1 MSLKRKRD
9 MSRIFRS
16 RTLKFVIGKDQI
28 NHIGHESAFFALSPS
43 FEDFV
48 RRSTAIP
55 VGIANERVN
64 ERDSSSLMFW
74 PQIEPATFVNLME
87 YAYSIDYTVPALSK
101 CKQNSTFNA
110 AEEENG
116 SDHTPNPASDD
127 GKGNVN
133 TPGDTTHA
141 RPSRAGSST
150 PLRLGT
156 GAAVT
161 RQNTQ
166 QPEISSLYMW
176 IRSVSNDLQSQQHT
190 SAQYRFCEEHFP
202 IPSGAT
208 EATTEDWLEDVQQ
221 QHRTG
226 YKEVFL
232 AHAKLYLVAN
242 QFKIVELKRLCLHK
256 LRQSLLYAPGT
267 DEMLRAIAV
276 TIQHVYS
283 NTTSRDDD
291 LRKLLLQFCLTDME
305 WMMRDKDLEPVLESV
320 PGFAIDLFRE
330 IPHDYWR
337 ELRDGGPA

>member
-1 MSLKRKRD
+1 M
-9 MSRIFRS
+9 S

-28 NHIGHESAFFALSPS
+28 NHTGHEFAFFALSPS

-101 CKQNSTFNA
+101 RKQNSTFNA

-141 RPSRAGSST
+141 RPSRAGSYT

-176 IRSVSNDLQSQQHT
+176 IRSVSKDLQSQQHT

-208 EATTEDWLEDVQQ
+208 EATTED
-221 QHRTG
+221 T
-226 YKEVFL
+226 
-232 AHAKLYLVAN
+232 
-242 QFKIVELKRLCLHK
+242 
-256 LRQSLLYAPGT
+256 
-267 DEMLRAIAV
+267 AV

-320 PGFAIDLFRE
+320 PDFAIDLFRE